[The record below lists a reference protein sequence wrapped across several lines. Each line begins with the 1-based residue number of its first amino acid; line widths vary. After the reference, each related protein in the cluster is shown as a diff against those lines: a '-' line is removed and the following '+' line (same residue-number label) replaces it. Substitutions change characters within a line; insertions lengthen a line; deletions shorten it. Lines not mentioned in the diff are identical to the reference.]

1 MSKKLRLQRG
11 EIATIITIVS
21 LVVLGASTLVSSV
34 FLSKNKQTTST
45 KAAEPVTCTSANNW
59 NCTGQTQTCGG
70 VACGKC
76 AQRTYDGGWSRCV
89 GPNCQRNQSSI
100 VYNYP
105 VFDTDDSCIPTITAI
120 PTTKTPT
127 PSSAPT
133 SCPAGQCKYSS
144 TCVSKNTVKSF
155 NYGSRGRCCYPGT
168 SSEWIYGSGTSD
180 PPVCSDVTAAPTAT
194 PTRVPG
200 NELPGYENCNRCC
213 IQDLQC
219 GIPADGNGYKCGK
232 EEIRIRWYS
241 YNCTSSC
248 SNFGS
253 GALTK
258 FIDCPPDVGRENRLK
273 CLSGAGICSTYYGGG
288 TYPTA
293 VPTAVP
299 TTGSGVTSNTCTKSG
314 YHCINNTNQSNLT
327 DCHNAGYSIESFD
340 FYCGQND
347 LVCCY
352 GTLTPSPSLTPTTAT
367 ILPSGTTTYPT
378 GGISSCRATSK
389 ITVGGIECN
398 DPLFGN
404 PTPAPCG
411 GILACSN
418 VSQGIFVYRQC
429 SDDNNSQSECRYRC
443 LKNNND
449 TNCKGGADDEKYTSF
464 LSVFNNSQSDII
476 LTNVGLFHVNNKGKQ
491 IYKTLSYTLKPNES
505 VSFDFQ
511 NSGICSGG
519 LGEIMA
525 HVVYNKSGDSSS
537 YNVNSSGSDRC
548 PFGLNIVVV
557 ID

>member
-21 LVVLGASTLVSSV
+21 LVVLGASTLVSSI

-127 PSSAPT
+127 PSSAST

-144 TCVSKNTVKSF
+144 TCVSKNTAKSF
-155 NYGSRGRCCYPGT
+155 YYGSRGRCCYPGT
-168 SSEWIYGSGTSD
+168 NSEWIYGSGTSD
-180 PPVCSDVTAAPTAT
+180 PPVCPAVTAAPTAT

-293 VPTAVP
+293 VPSAVP
-299 TTGSGVTSNTCTKSG
+299 TTGSGVT
-314 YHCINNTNQSNLT
+314 LT
-327 DCHNAGYSIESFD
+327 PTLSPGVSISPS
-340 FYCGQND
+340 QPTATQA
-347 LVCCY
+347 LI
-352 GTLTPSPSLTPTTAT
+352 PSPSIIPTVAVVTREFSNKQYFNCSLIGTYKYGFGEIKYYADAFGKNHKV
-367 ILPSGTTTYPT
+367 IVNCVDSGKHVVNAKDPT
-378 GGISSCRATSK
+378 GGFTMYC
-389 ITVGGIECN
+389 C
-398 DPLFGN
+398 D
-404 PTPAPCG
+404 
-411 GILACSN
+411 
-418 VSQGIFVYRQC
+418 
-429 SDDNNSQSECRYRC
+429 
-443 LKNNND
+443 
-449 TNCKGGADDEKYTSF
+449 
-464 LSVFNNSQSDII
+464 
-476 LTNVGLFHVNNKGKQ
+476 
-491 IYKTLSYTLKPNES
+491 
-505 VSFDFQ
+505 
-511 NSGICSGG
+511 
-519 LGEIMA
+519 
-525 HVVYNKSGDSSS
+525 
-537 YNVNSSGSDRC
+537 
-548 PFGLNIVVV
+548 
-557 ID
+557 